1 MIQYLHHSVIDK
13 KKWDETISASVNG
26 IIYACSWFLDI
37 VSPGWDALVSGDY
50 ESVLPL
56 THTKKWGIRYLRQPF
71 FTQQL
76 GIFSRT
82 HLTASLSDEFLRN
95 VTDRFRLA
103 EIHLN
108 AFNKVDE
115 GRYRVIRRM
124 NLELDL
130 IPSYESLAGN
140 YSQNTRRNLHKAFE
154 NNIELRRK
162 VDPDELITLF
172 RENFGK
178 REGKL
183 AFRDY
188 ETIRNLMNHCL
199 ANNLGM
205 TLGAWLPG
213 HGFSAGVFFLLDR
226 TRKIFHFAASSPHG
240 KEAGAMFL
248 ITDTFIREHAG
259 QPVVLDFEG
268 SDDPNVARFY
278 KGFGAK
284 EVPYLM
290 LAHNMLPIPVKAA
303 LRVVKRKRE

>member
-172 RENFGK
+172 RENFEIG
-178 REGKL
+178 R
-183 AFRDY
+183 
-188 ETIRNLMNHCL
+188 
-199 ANNLGM
+199 
-205 TLGAWLPG
+205 
-213 HGFSAGVFFLLDR
+213 
-226 TRKIFHFAASSPHG
+226 
-240 KEAGAMFL
+240 
-248 ITDTFIREHAG
+248 
-259 QPVVLDFEG
+259 
-268 SDDPNVARFY
+268 
-278 KGFGAK
+278 
-284 EVPYLM
+284 
-290 LAHNMLPIPVKAA
+290 AHV
-303 LRVVKRKRE
+303 